1 MEITIEPE
9 LYSPSIDEKG
19 NYIDKIP
26 SIKHGIRCCCGS
38 RREKVYN
45 NHASFSAHTK
55 TKTHQLWIETLT
67 LNKTNYFVENESLK
81 NTIQQQKLIIAT
93 LDKEL
98 QGSKTI
104 IEYLQKQL
112 NSNGNNRTVTD
123 LLNFD

>member
-9 LYSPSIDEKG
+9 LYSPSIDEIG

-38 RREKVYN
+38 RKDKVYN
-45 NHASFSAHTK
+45 NNSSFSAHIK
-55 TKTHQLWIETLT
+55 SKTHQLWIEKIN
-67 LNKTNYFVENESLK
+67 LNKTNYFVENENLK

-98 QGSKTI
+98 QSSKTI
-104 IEYLQKQL
+104 IDYLQNQL
-112 NSNGNNRTVTD
+112 RNNSASVID